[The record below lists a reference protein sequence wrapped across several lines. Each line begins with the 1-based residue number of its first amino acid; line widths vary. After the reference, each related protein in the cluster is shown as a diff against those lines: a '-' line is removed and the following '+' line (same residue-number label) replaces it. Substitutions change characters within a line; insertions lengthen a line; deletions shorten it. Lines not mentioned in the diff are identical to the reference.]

1 MRVSY
6 HRGAPAWTMD
16 GWAKI
21 ENVYFDDGGKPESII
36 LGLDADNR
44 RLVLRPDEVCL
55 PMFFGV
61 VYSPHNDAGHYLYGT
76 TGRQIVHHQD
86 TRFYGQPIDGQMQPR
101 STREHGAALL
111 SKFATRAQ
119 TSWTI
124 LGMWDYSGDSR
135 GGSNMTFFFG
145 GERSFDEMI
154 ELAKKFFPSEVKRI
168 EEKGP
173 IHLVSR

>member
-1 MRVSY
+1 MRLVY
-6 HRGAPAWTMD
+6 HRGAPAWTQD

-21 ENVYFDDGGKPESII
+21 EDVYFNAVVDPESII
-36 LGLDADNR
+36 LGLNADNR

-61 VYSPHNDAGHYLYGT
+61 VYSPRNEAGHYLYGT
-76 TGRQIVHHQD
+76 TGRQIIHHDD
-86 TRFYGQPIDGQMQPR
+86 TRFYGQPIDGQMQPK

-111 SKFATRAQ
+111 SKFVTKSQ
-119 TSWTI
+119 TPWTI

-145 GERSFDEMI
+145 GDRSFDEI
-154 ELAKKFFPSEVKRI
+154 VELAKKFFPREVDRI
-168 EEKGP
+168 EAKGP
-173 IHLVSR
+173 IHLADR